1 LRPSEALSL
10 GSWVVSHTCNLCNLL
25 IREILSSLA
34 ISTLVHSADD
44 SASKAEIVLQSNFG
58 VLDGA
63 VVGPAT
69 HVPDE
74 LCALSETSG
83 AERVSLGDE
92 ASRGVDDDLAA
103 ICDAALSDELV
114 GLADGSE
121 TQGLNSDH
129 LVGGEAVVEF
139 ADLNIIGG
147 NLGLSKSSLSSLLGH
162 GESDELDS
170 ALVEEVGAVS
180 GKALASNQDGL
191 GLQLGTG
198 VEEGLRDEDGGG
210 SAIRGG
216 AALELGE
223 GLMEHTRLEHLLQGV
238 LILELRVRV
247 LLGVFMVDTADLSEI
262 LNLGA
267 VPRRVSIRSKWSLRS

>member
-1 LRPSEALSL
+1 MGLSDR
-10 GSWVVSHTCNLCNLL
+10 GET
-25 IREILSSLA
+25 
-34 ISTLVHSADD
+34 
-44 SASKAEIVLQSNFG
+44 QS
-58 VLDGA
+58 LDG
-63 VVGPAT
+63 
-69 HVPDE
+69 
-74 LCALSETSG
+74 
-83 AERVSLGDE
+83 
-92 ASRGVDDDLAA
+92 
-103 ICDAALSDELV
+103 
-114 GLADGSE
+114 
-121 TQGLNSDH
+121 DH
-129 LVGGEAVVEF
+129 LVGREAVVEL
-139 ADLNIIGG
+139 ANLDVVGG
-147 NLGLSKSSLSSLLGH
+147 NLGLSQSGLSSLLRH
-162 GESDELDS
+162 GEADELDS